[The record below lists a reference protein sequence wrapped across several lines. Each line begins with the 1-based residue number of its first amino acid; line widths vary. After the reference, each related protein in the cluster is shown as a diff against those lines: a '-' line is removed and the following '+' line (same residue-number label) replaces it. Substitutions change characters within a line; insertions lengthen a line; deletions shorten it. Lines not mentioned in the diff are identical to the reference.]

1 MITLQLRLISLRLK
15 KRINSALKPFS
26 CSTKGFDYWS
36 FYHYCVHSNSI
47 KRSPATFFSRPSGLK
62 SRGGGGFFH
71 SKGTWGCAAREGI
84 LFRTSSLAKGVLFG
98 NFSRVRSRQ
107 GYAFWEF
114 WSKRC
119 QNSVTFV
126 KKTQLLKNFGL
137 ENAKIWQVLPR
148 KCQFRALLKE
158 KLV

>member
-1 MITLQLRLISLRLK
+1 MGLW
-15 KRINSALKPFS
+15 PE
-26 CSTKGFDYWS
+26 
-36 FYHYCVHSNSI
+36 
-47 KRSPATFFSRPSGLK
+47 SGWYIH
-62 SRGGGGFFH
+62 GGGFFH

-107 GYAFWEF
+107 GYAFWGF
-114 WSKRC
+114 WPKRC
-119 QNSVTFV
+119 QNSVIFV

>member
-1 MITLQLRLISLRLK
+1 MANDSFVLE
-15 KRINSALKPFS
+15 ND
-26 CSTKGFDYWS
+26 CFDI
-36 FYHYCVHSNSI
+36 I
-47 KRSPATFFSRPSGLK
+47 KLLMK
-62 SRGGGGFFH
+62 SRTCQFWVNLLLCQGKPRGGGFFH

-119 QNSVTFV
+119 QNSVIFV

>member
-1 MITLQLRLISLRLK
+1 MFHFGTSSLKYPLRIDSKLRGGIGSLVNSKLGPISR
-15 KRINSALKPFS
+15 A
-26 CSTKGFDYWS
+26 W
-36 FYHYCVHSNSI
+36 
-47 KRSPATFFSRPSGLK
+47 
-62 SRGGGGFFH
+62 GGGFFH

-119 QNSVTFV
+119 QNSVIFV

>member
-1 MITLQLRLISLRLK
+1 MHGLVPRVFLRHTLT
-15 KRINSALKPFS
+15 
-26 CSTKGFDYWS
+26 TK
-36 FYHYCVHSNSI
+36 SNEHPSYTSI
-47 KRSPATFFSRPSGLK
+47 KGAQQMGASR
-62 SRGGGGFFH
+62 GGFFH
-71 SKGTWGCAAREGI
+71 SKGTWECAAREGI

-119 QNSVTFV
+119 QNSVVFV

>member
-1 MITLQLRLISLRLK
+1 MFTGGFLGHVLLVIPNLPNSENGRLAIDG
-15 KRINSALKPFS
+15 NTA
-26 CSTKGFDYWS
+26 
-36 FYHYCVHSNSI
+36 
-47 KRSPATFFSRPSGLK
+47 
-62 SRGGGGFFH
+62 RGRGFFH

-84 LFRTSSLAKGVLFG
+84 LFRTSSLAKGVLFC

-119 QNSVTFV
+119 QNSVIFV

>member
-1 MITLQLRLISLRLK
+1 MTNFDGEKFMIYIRLLPAQKYLGHDVRVVK
-15 KRINSALKPFS
+15 CDVTVRQMRHVFD
-26 CSTKGFDYWS
+26 STGRWIDP
-36 FYHYCVHSNSI
+36 
-47 KRSPATFFSRPSGLK
+47 R
-62 SRGGGGFFH
+62 GGFFH

-119 QNSVTFV
+119 QNSVIFV
-126 KKTQLLKNFGL
+126 KKTQFLKNFGL
-137 ENAKIWQVLPR
+137 ESAKIWQVLPR

>member
-1 MITLQLRLISLRLK
+1 MSIFAILLCTVNFALLRIL
-15 KRINSALKPFS
+15 
-26 CSTKGFDYWS
+26 TK
-36 FYHYCVHSNSI
+36 I
-47 KRSPATFFSRPSGLK
+47 KCLK
-62 SRGGGGFFH
+62 SSKNRQKQGLDLQPFQIFKTTRSVFYFRQGIARGGGFFH

-119 QNSVTFV
+119 QNSVIFV
-126 KKTQLLKNFGL
+126 KKPQLLKNFGL

>member
-1 MITLQLRLISLRLK
+1 MTRDFAFLCSIQITEE
-15 KRINSALKPFS
+15 
-26 CSTKGFDYWS
+26 Y
-36 FYHYCVHSNSI
+36 
-47 KRSPATFFSRPSGLK
+47 
-62 SRGGGGFFH
+62 RGHGGGFFH

-119 QNSVTFV
+119 QNSVIFV
-126 KKTQLLKNFGL
+126 KKRKFLK
-137 ENAKIWQVLPR
+137 I
-148 KCQFRALLKE
+148 
-158 KLV
+158 LV

>member
-1 MITLQLRLISLRLK
+1 MVNPLTPETKRYCSL
-15 KRINSALKPFS
+15 
-26 CSTKGFDYWS
+26 
-36 FYHYCVHSNSI
+36 
-47 KRSPATFFSRPSGLK
+47 SRFAGETH
-62 SRGGGGFFH
+62 GGGGFFH

-119 QNSVTFV
+119 QNSVIFV

>member
-1 MITLQLRLISLRLK
+1 MYADLSNRSVVPFICYKYLTSELIRMGCASQSMASQK
-15 KRINSALKPFS
+15 GNSVMCEAIL
-26 CSTKGFDYWS
+26 ST
-36 FYHYCVHSNSI
+36 
-47 KRSPATFFSRPSGLK
+47 
-62 SRGGGGFFH
+62 GGGGSSIVKVPGDVPPARVYFF
-71 SKGTWGCAAREGI
+71 G
-84 LFRTSSLAKGVLFG
+84 SLAKGVLFG

-119 QNSVTFV
+119 QNSVIFV

>member
-1 MITLQLRLISLRLK
+1 MCKTFSLK
-15 KRINSALKPFS
+15 VKRQHRETPESVA
-26 CSTKGFDYWS
+26 
-36 FYHYCVHSNSI
+36 
-47 KRSPATFFSRPSGLK
+47 RA
-62 SRGGGGFFH
+62 RGGGGFFH
-71 SKGTWGCAAREGI
+71 SKGTWGCAARESI

-119 QNSVTFV
+119 QNSVIFV